1 MPRTAHVRPNGT
13 IQVNFALDKDAL
25 AVLRE
30 EAPTVKSYGPF
41 LARLLHEHRARREER
56 QRWQQTG
63 AHARAAVS
71 VDAES

>member
-56 QRWQQTG
+56 QRREQ
-63 AHARAAVS
+63 AREQALPAVS
-71 VDAES
+71 VDARS